1 MYKRLT
7 KRHKGGAKPEYR
19 LPVLIPG
26 SLVVP
31 VGLLWYGWAVQAH
44 LHWIMPDAVVAIF
57 AAGAMCG
64 LQYFQSYTIDVHP
77 TYAAAAGAASLP
89 MRSLAGFAFP
99 VLAPY
104 LYDGPGYEWGN
115 SVLALVALVV
125 GLCCAVA
132 AES

>member
-1 MYKRLT
+1 M
-7 KRHKGGAKPEYR
+7 AKPEHQ
-19 LPVLIPG
+19 LSVLTPG

-31 VGLLWYGWAVQAH
+31 VELLWYGWAAQDH
-44 LHWIMPDAVVAIF
+44 LHWAMPDVVAAIF
-57 AAGAMCG
+57 AMCG
-64 LQYFQSYTIDVHP
+64 LQCIQSYTIDVYP

-99 VLAPY
+99 ILAPY
-104 LYDGPGYEWGN
+104 LYDGLGYEWGN